1 MLRRFSNKNL
11 MEVILCYMVI
21 WLLQERTA
29 SPSAYTRATMV
40 IAIKYTIVERPQP
53 IDSHIKSCIA
63 TFLLLIKDEDRVR
76 DSCFHLAEIELH
88 SNFHSKVHWLSAGHK
103 YLITLI
109 IFHKDLQHEY
119 SLILYHDQGFWNSWF
134 LFECLDCSLCS

>member
-1 MLRRFSNKNL
+1 
-11 MEVILCYMVI
+11 MVI
-21 WLLQERTA
+21 CLLQERTA

-76 DSCFHLAEIELH
+76 DSYFHLAVFELH
-88 SNFHSKVHWLSAGHK
+88 NSFHSKVHWPSAGHK
-103 YLITLI
+103 YFDDFYHFAQRTARVQL
-109 IFHKDLQHEY
+109 D
-119 SLILYHDQGFWNSWF
+119 SLRRSRIL
-134 LFECLDCSLCS
+134 E